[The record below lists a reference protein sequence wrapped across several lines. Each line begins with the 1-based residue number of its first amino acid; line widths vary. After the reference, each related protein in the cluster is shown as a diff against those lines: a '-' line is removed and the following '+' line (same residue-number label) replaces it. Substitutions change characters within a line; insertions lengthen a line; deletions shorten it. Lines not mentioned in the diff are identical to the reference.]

1 MTDPNSS
8 LEKCKREYA
17 EDAAKIKAEA
27 YADAVAREA
36 KEARDELRDRF
47 AIQIVGS
54 LILRMPLDIDQITPA
69 MCKAVWTIAD
79 AIMKER
85 GQ

>member
-1 MTDPNSS
+1 MSNLHDDFP
-8 LEKCKREYA
+8 ECA
-17 EDAAKIKAEA
+17 Q
-27 YADAVAREA
+27 AREEAMLAEEA
-36 KEARDELRDRF
+36 KARAELRDRF